1 MQPTV
6 NSSPANL
13 AATPATR
20 RRIVEAG
27 IKLAYAAPL
36 VVYSFKLTEV
46 RGERISGPR

>member
-13 AATPATR
+13 AATR